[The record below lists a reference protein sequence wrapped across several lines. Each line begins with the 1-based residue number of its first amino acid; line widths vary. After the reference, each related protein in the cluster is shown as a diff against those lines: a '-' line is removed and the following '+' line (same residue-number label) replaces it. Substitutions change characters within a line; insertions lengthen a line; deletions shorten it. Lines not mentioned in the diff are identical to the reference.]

1 MEETVLAK
9 IRIQRI
15 ILGYSQYYLAQELKI
30 TQSQYS
36 RLENGV
42 NKISSEQLEQIYA
55 VLKIEKSSGD
65 NLESA

>member
-1 MEETVLAK
+1 MGETVLAK

-42 NKISSEQLEQIYA
+42 NKISREQL
-55 VLKIEKSSGD
+55 
-65 NLESA
+65 